1 MNHLNLKKRAMQLAA
16 VLLSLAVLLPSVP
29 AAFASQSAAEGT
41 AVVFSESGITA
52 ADESGLSIDGTTLTI
67 EQAGTYVLSGTCSDG
82 SVKVK
87 KGVTGVTLVLS
98 GLDLTSSTTAPIT
111 CGKSSGVTILAAEG
125 TENALT
131 DAAANNGD
139 NYPDNAD
146 AENAVIKCK
155 DGSQVTIGG
164 TGTLTVTANGKNG
177 IKSGATTD
185 EEGTAWLVI
194 EDLTLTIN
202 APVNDAV
209 NAEASLTVKSGTI
222 TIDAGDDALHADYAL
237 AIGESGTA
245 GPTITINSCYEGLA
259 GANLLVAS
267 GAITIYSEDDCL
279 NAANSDLTGY
289 DFTMGITGG
298 TIRAYAASD
307 DGLDSNG
314 SLTISGGTLT
324 VWTANTADNQALD
337 ADGTITVS
345 GGTVFAAGGSAGM
358 GMTLSASQPY
368 VTFGTQASQPGQG
381 GRQQNGGNA
390 PGGQQDGSTPPSMP
404 DGQSG
409 SQPQQPGGAQTTGT
423 QQTPPNMVLVGM
435 ALFLTLFTMAPVVT
449 QIQTEAYEPYKQEE
463 ISQEEFLDRAQV
475 PLKEFMLRNTKTSTL
490 NMFCDLAKVE
500 LPENVNMEEAVKLPL
515 RVVVPS
521 FMTCELQ
528 RAFEIGLLLY
538 IPFMLID
545 IVVSSTLM
553 SMGMIM
559 LPPSMIS
566 MPFKL
571 LLFVTVNG
579 WELLFSSLVQ
589 SFK

>member
-1 MNHLNLKKRAMQLAA
+1 MTE
-16 VLLSLAVLLPSVP
+16 SLINVNGENVQALEILFLTTMITLLPS
-29 AAFASQSAAEGT
+29 
-41 AVVFSESGITA
+41 
-52 ADESGLSIDGTTLTI
+52 
-67 EQAGTYVLSGTCSDG
+67 
-82 SVKVK
+82 
-87 KGVTGVTLVLS
+87 
-98 GLDLTSSTTAPIT
+98 
-111 CGKSSGVTILAAEG
+111 
-125 TENALT
+125 
-131 DAAANNGD
+131 
-139 NYPDNAD
+139 
-146 AENAVIKCK
+146 
-155 DGSQVTIGG
+155 
-164 TGTLTVTANGKNG
+164 
-177 IKSGATTD
+177 
-185 EEGTAWLVI
+185 
-194 EDLTLTIN
+194 
-202 APVNDAV
+202 
-209 NAEASLTVKSGTI
+209 
-222 TIDAGDDALHADYAL
+222 
-237 AIGESGTA
+237 
-245 GPTITINSCYEGLA
+245 
-259 GANLLVAS
+259 LLVMMTS
-267 GAITIYSEDDCL
+267 FTRYIIPFSFLRSAI
-279 NAANSDLTGY
+279 
-289 DFTMGITGG
+289 
-298 TIRAYAASD
+298 
-307 DGLDSNG
+307 
-314 SLTISGGTLT
+314 
-324 VWTANTADNQALD
+324 
-337 ADGTITVS
+337 
-345 GGTVFAAGGSAGM
+345 
-358 GMTLSASQPY
+358 
-368 VTFGTQASQPGQG
+368 
-381 GRQQNGGNA
+381 
-390 PGGQQDGSTPPSMP
+390 
-404 DGQSG
+404 
-409 SQPQQPGGAQTTGT
+409 GT

>member
-1 MNHLNLKKRAMQLAA
+1 MNLKKRAMQLAA

-29 AAFASQSAAEGT
+29 AAFASQSAAEGP

-139 NYPDNAD
+139 NSPDNAD

-185 EEGTAWLVI
+185 EESTAWLVI

-289 DFTMGITGG
+289 DFTMDITGG
-298 TIRAYAASD
+298 TIWAYAASD

-381 GRQQNGGNA
+381 G
-390 PGGQQDGSTPPSMP
+390 
-404 DGQSG
+404 
-409 SQPQQPGGAQTTGT
+409 SQPQQPGGAQTTDT
-423 QQTPPNMVLVGM
+423 QRTPPEKPQGSTDGSSAPEPPTGGGQPGQDARQGTSGAPDGQGGM
-435 ALFLTLFTMAPVVT
+435 AQPGGVSSLGIQSGSAVTVQDADGNTLFDGEAPCAVSTVFFSSPDLTDGETATLASDSESVATATASTDGSGTSQTITPAAQAAAAASSQKWLALGIVTAAGVAAVVGAA
-449 QIQTEAYEPYKQEE
+449 I
-463 ISQEEFLDRAQV
+463 
-475 PLKEFMLRNTKTSTL
+475 
-490 NMFCDLAKVE
+490 
-500 LPENVNMEEAVKLPL
+500 AVKK
-515 RVVVPS
+515 S
-521 FMTCELQ
+521 KKK
-528 RAFEIGLLLY
+528 
-538 IPFMLID
+538 D
-545 IVVSSTLM
+545 
-553 SMGMIM
+553 
-559 LPPSMIS
+559 
-566 MPFKL
+566 
-571 LLFVTVNG
+571 
-579 WELLFSSLVQ
+579 
-589 SFK
+589 